1 MEEQGEVPMQTVNG
15 HIKLKSAAENVRHHL
30 REVMKQHKLPS
41 LPVVVTKVINTLK
54 DPDFSVREL
63 SRIISDDTALASRT
77 LMVARS
83 GHYAQRQQ
91 PKTVHEAILVLGF
104 QTLRSVVMATA
115 AQSFLTRKSRMAER
129 LWSHSLAAALAAR
142 VLARRCRFRD
152 PELAFLGGLLHD
164 VGEMVLL
171 HGDPRGFEIMIE
183 ELGESQA
190 SLTLREKQ
198 MYGFDHCAIGMALL
212 DHWNIDESISEAVFS
227 HHERLNRVEPGS
239 LAQILA
245 MADYVSFRAN
255 FGFYSELPLPN
266 ATVRGAFGCEE
277 IAALDA
283 MVQEVRQAYE
293 KESVLF
299 KA

>member
-1 MEEQGEVPMQTVNG
+1 MDTSNG

-41 LPVVVTKVINTLK
+41 LPVVVTKVLNVLK
-54 DPDFSVREL
+54 DPHFSVREL

-77 LMVARS
+77 LAVARS
-83 GHYAQRQQ
+83 GQYPLRNQ

-104 QTLRSVVMATA
+104 HTMRSVVMATA
-115 AQSFLTRKSRMAER
+115 AQSFLTRKSRIAER
-129 LWSHSLAAALAAR
+129 LWSHCLAAALAAR
-142 VLARRCRFRD
+142 LLSRRSGFRD
-152 PELAFLGGLLHD
+152 PELAFLAGLLHD

-171 HGDPRGFEIMIE
+171 HGDPRGFEVMIE
-183 ELGESQA
+183 ELRENQM

-198 MYGFDHCAIGMALL
+198 LYGFDHCATGMALL
-212 DHWNIDESISEAVFS
+212 DHWNIEETISEAVFS

-239 LAQILA
+239 LAQILG
-245 MADYVSFRAN
+245 MADYVCFRAN
-255 FGFYSELPLPN
+255 FGFYSEPPLPN
-266 ATVRGAFGCEE
+266 ATVRGAFGCAE

-283 MVQEVRQAYE
+283 LVQEVQQAYD

-299 KA
+299 RA